1 MCGCLAAAAGFATAR
16 EQLFALRFA
25 GMRSAG
31 ERHARRRQAL
41 ALRCLR
47 LLAPTDAEGGPA
59 VLRQWLSELQAGL
72 EGNASAEQH
81 GDSSEGPIV
90 VRGAVVAAAAST
102 ATVVPAP
109 PPPPPAGPASSVETQ
124 TPTGLVQ
131 LLLADTFAV
140 PQPPAPTVTV
150 ATETAEMQTQ
160 TLLLDHHAAA
170 ADAAPAPQSG
180 GSAAA
185 VAAATAWGEEA
196 GTQTGAFANDVM
208 MISIETQSDLEEG
221 IFSSQHSAPSFH
233 SAGTSPLR
241 CNGDELEALDF

>member
-1 MCGCLAAAAGFATAR
+1 
-16 EQLFALRFA
+16 
-25 GMRSAG
+25 
-31 ERHARRRQAL
+31 
-41 ALRCLR
+41 
-47 LLAPTDAEGGPA
+47 
-59 VLRQWLSELQAGL
+59 
-72 EGNASAEQH
+72 
-81 GDSSEGPIV
+81 
-90 VRGAVVAAAAST
+90 
-102 ATVVPAP
+102 
-109 PPPPPAGPASSVETQ
+109 
-124 TPTGLVQ
+124 VQ

-241 CNGDELEALDF
+241 CNGDELEALDFWQLHWSVWLPVINPEIGRRKQKDYELCSSPFCRLDTGIAGFGRQIIQENTEL